1 MRRCVGIWTHS
12 STVMITLN
20 ELKEKL
26 KSLDEVLLLE
36 LLEISAEDL
45 IENFSDRIEDKL
57 ETLMEYYE

>member
-1 MRRCVGIWTHS
+1 MT
-12 STVMITLN
+12 ITIN
-20 ELKEKL
+20 ELKEKM

-57 ETLMEYYE
+57 ETLMEYYD